1 MLGQPRSTQRYQSV
15 RKDKDQA
22 LLARIRALAR
32 KYPRFGYRRIAA
44 MLKENHKRVH
54 RLWKA
59 AGLQVRRRKKQ
70 ARARGASSNAC
81 HKRRARSR
89 NDVWCYD
96 FVEGRRVNGKKLRIL
111 TVLDEYTRECLALR
125 AGHSFSAKK
134 VVETL
139 RCLWGERG
147 CPRAVRSDNGSE
159 FAAQCVRDALSAAGS
174 EALYIAPGSPWENG
188 FSESFNSRLRD
199 ECLNQEDFYSLLE
212 AQVVLNEYRR
222 FFNKER
228 PHSALGYQTP
238 TEYAALGQAA
248 N

>member
-1 MLGQPRSTQRYQSV
+1 M
-15 RKDKDQA
+15 
-22 LLARIRALAR
+22 
-32 KYPRFGYRRIAA
+32 
-44 MLKENHKRVH
+44 
-54 RLWKA
+54 
-59 AGLQVRRRKKQ
+59 
-70 ARARGASSNAC
+70 
-81 HKRRARSR
+81 
-89 NDVWCYD
+89 
-96 FVEGRRVNGKKLRIL
+96 
-111 TVLDEYTRECLALR
+111 
-125 AGHSFSAKK
+125 
-134 VVETL
+134 
-139 RCLWGERG
+139 
-147 CPRAVRSDNGSE
+147 RSDNGSE